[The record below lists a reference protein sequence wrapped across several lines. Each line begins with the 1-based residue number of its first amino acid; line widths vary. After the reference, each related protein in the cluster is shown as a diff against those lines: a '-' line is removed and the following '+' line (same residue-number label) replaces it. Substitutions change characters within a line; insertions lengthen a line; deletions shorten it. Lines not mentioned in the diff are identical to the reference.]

1 MFTWALLDALKH
13 GDTSGDGI
21 IELSELAAYVQ
32 DLVPS
37 LNIETCRERG
47 VRGVVPMLLPE
58 RFAAYRQ
65 SARFGSRGENFVIA
79 RQLP

>member
-1 MFTWALLDALKH
+1 M
-13 GDTSGDGI
+13 
-21 IELSELAAYVQ
+21 Q

-47 VRGVVPMLLPE
+47 DPPPVSQRGVVPMPLPE

-79 RQLP
+79 RQLR